1 MEVRK
6 FIQRFFVP
14 PPLVSIYYFMKFRCK
29 ISHRAEVE
37 MSRNLKI
44 GKGSQ
49 ISSFT
54 KIKATVGPVT
64 IGENVDIGPG
74 CFISSHESGIDIGND
89 CLIGPNV
96 NIVAGNYQFDRLDI
110 PIRKQGSSSKGIRIG
125 NDVWLGAGACVLD
138 GAEIGDGVI
147 VSANSVVSTKISN
160 FSVVIGNPAK
170 AIFKRSNI

>member
-1 MEVRK
+1 MELRK
-6 FIQRFFVP
+6 FIQRFFLP
-14 PPLVSIYYFMKFRCK
+14 SPLVSIYYFIKFRCK

-37 MSRNLKI
+37 MSRFLKI

-74 CFISSHESGIDIGND
+74 CFISSHEKGIDIGND

-96 NIVAGNYQFDRLDI
+96 KIVAGNYQFDRLDI
-110 PIRKQGSSSKGIRIG
+110 PIRKQGGSSKGIKIG
-125 NDVWLGAGACVLD
+125 NDVWLGAGVCVLD
-138 GAEIGDGVI
+138 GADIGDGVV
-147 VSANSVVSTKISN
+147 VSANSVVSTKISDY
-160 FSVVIGNPAK
+160 SVVIGNPARLML
-170 AIFKRSNI
+170 KRT